1 MGNSWKDRCDAI
13 WLMLRKI
20 GPLLTRTK
28 GTYSVIE
35 IPLMPGNSELILA
48 WSRGHDPDG
57 IVAQSWK
64 IYGLLLL
71 SSLNVGSHRSRG
83 PCTMS
88 CTWASVRV
96 VPVRSRIRVP
106 LAS

>member
-1 MGNSWKDRCDAI
+1 MWFQPPPS
-13 WLMLRKI
+13 
-20 GPLLTRTK
+20 
-28 GTYSVIE
+28 YSVIE

-48 WSRGHDPDG
+48 WSRGTIRMGLWPS
-57 IVAQSWK
+57 SWK
-64 IYGLLLL
+64 IHGLLLL